1 MTTTVSPGQVP
12 LTVTAEMAHT
22 LAVHERVCVHPV
34 LRTVTDRAT
43 EDSTRVAIAC
53 GSTRDSKC
61 PPCAHKAR
69 VLRMHQCAEGWHL
82 TEEPTD
88 NPHLV
93 AEDDQ
98 AEDLDSIDD
107 DQAEDDQ
114 DEDEASRR
122 VRSTRRRQDAI
133 DLPKVPTENRTIG
146 QAFESGTGKTYRPS
160 MFVTLTL
167 PSYGKV
173 IPGVGAPESP
183 GTYDYRRAALDALH
197 FPKLVDRW
205 VQNLR
210 RCAGYQVQYFS
221 AIEAQRRLA
230 PHLHAAIR
238 GAIPRATI
246 KAVTK
251 ATYAQLWWPPFGQAV
266 YVDRLPVWD
275 RDSNC
280 YRDADTGR
288 ALTTWEQALDDLDT
302 DPDATPAHVMRFGQ
316 QVDIQGILGGTP
328 DADRAV
334 RYLTKY
340 LTKAVA
346 DTHTDP
352 LTGQPDPRMTAHVNR
367 LHQEVRWLPCTPE
380 CANWLRYG
388 IQPRDPGP
396 GLTPGNC
403 VGKAH
408 EKENLGLGGRRVL
421 ASRKWSGKTL
431 TEHRADRAAVVRQ
444 ALEAAGMDAPEV
456 DRCSTDVL
464 HTDGRPRYVWEQVPV
479 TAADYV
485 DVLTASILERRRWRH
500 QYEMAKAALGTGP
513 PGPVDNCSATPTVAP
528 AA

>member
-1 MTTTVSPGQVP
+1 MNVLSSSGQSS
-12 LTVTAEMAHT
+12 LHLTAEMVHA
-22 LAVHERVCVHPV
+22 LAVHEHVCVRPV

-43 EDSTRVAIAC
+43 GARATVAIAC

-82 TEEPTD
+82 AEEP
-88 NPHLV
+88 
-93 AEDDQ
+93 ADDP
-98 AEDLDSIDD
+98 APEDLEGQLKDD
-107 DQAEDDQ
+107 DQGVDLENEDDG
-114 DEDEASRR
+114 SRR
-122 VRSTRRRQDAI
+122 VRSTRRRQDAT
-133 DLPKVPTENRTIG
+133 DLPKVATEDRTIG
-146 QAFESGTGKTYRPS
+146 RSFDAPEGKTYRPS

-173 IPGVGAPESP
+173 IPGAGTPERPAS
-183 GTYDYRRAALDALH
+183 YDYRRAALDALH

-210 RCAGYQVQYFS
+210 RCAGYKVQYFS

-251 ATYAQLWWPPFGQAV
+251 ATYLQLWWPPFDDPV
-266 YVDRLPVWD
+266 YVDRLPMWD
-275 RDSNC
+275 RDGRC
-280 YRDADTGR
+280 YRDLNSGR
-288 ALTTWEQALDDLDT
+288 ALRTWEQALDDLGA
-302 DPDATPAHVMRFGQ
+302 DPDAQPAHVMRFGA
-316 QVDIQGILGGTP
+316 QVDMQGILGGTP

-340 LTKAVA
+340 LTKSVA

-352 LTGQPDPRMTAHVNR
+352 TTGQQDPRMVAHVDR
-367 LHQEVRWLPCTPE
+367 LHAEVRWLPCTPE
-380 CANWLRYG
+380 CANWLRYA

-396 GLTPGNC
+396 GLVPGSC

-408 EKENLGLGGRRVL
+408 DRENLGLGGRRVL

-431 TEHRADRAAVVRQ
+431 TEHRADRAAVVRA
-444 ALEAAGMDAPEV
+444 ALEAAGMDAPQA
-456 DRCSTDVL
+456 DRCAAAVL
-464 HTDGRPRYVWEQVPV
+464 HTDGRPRFVWEQVPV
-479 TAADYV
+479 TGADYV

-500 QYEMAKAALGTGP
+500 QYQTAKAATGP
-513 PGPVDNCSATPTVAP
+513 PGAVDSRSATPTAAP

>member
-1 MTTTVSPGQVP
+1 VSSTRASGQVP
-12 LTVTAEMAHT
+12 LSVTAEMVHI
-22 LAVHERVCVHPV
+22 LAVHERVCVRPV

-43 EDSTRVAIAC
+43 GDSTRVAIAC
-53 GSTRDSKC
+53 ASTRDSKC

-82 TEEPTD
+82 TEEPAGKQTPSD
-88 NPHLV
+88 GDDPGEDLN
-93 AEDDQ
+93 DDQ
-98 AEDLDSIDD
+98 GDD
-107 DQAEDDQ
+107 EGL
-114 DEDEASRR
+114 RR
-122 VRSTRRRQDAI
+122 VRSTRRRQDAT
-133 DLPKVPTENRTIG
+133 DLPKVPTEDRTIG
-146 QAFESGTGKTYRPS
+146 RPFETAEGKCYRPS

-173 IPGVGAPESP
+173 ITGVGAPERP
-183 GTYDYRRAALDALH
+183 GSYDYRRAALDALH

-221 AIEAQRRLA
+221 AIEAQKRLA

-238 GAIPRATI
+238 GAIPRGTI
-246 KAVTK
+246 RAVTK
-251 ATYAQLWWPPFGQAV
+251 ATYAQLWWPAFDQAV
-266 YVDRLPVWD
+266 YVDRLPLWD
-275 RDSNC
+275 RDAQC
-280 YRDADTGR
+280 YRDSETGHQLR
-288 ALTTWEQALDDLDT
+288 TWEQALDDLDN
-302 DPDATPAHVMRFGQ
+302 DPDAKPAHVLRFGAQ
-316 QVDIQGILGGTP
+316 LDIQGILGGTP

-346 DTHTDP
+346 NTHIDP
-352 LTGQPDPRMTAHVNR
+352 VTGQPDPRMAAHVDR
-367 LHQEVRWLPCTPE
+367 LHAEVRWLPCTPE

-388 IQPRDPGP
+388 IQPRHPGP
-396 GLTPGNC
+396 GLVPGSC

-431 TEHRADRAAVVRQ
+431 SEHRADRATVVRQ

-456 DRCSTDVL
+456 DRCAADVL
-464 HTDGRPRYVWEQVPV
+464 HTDGRPRFVWEQVPV

-500 QYEMAKAALGTGP
+500 QYEQAKEALGTGP
-513 PGPVDNCSATPTVAP
+513 PGPVDNRSATQP
-528 AA
+528 ATDAA

>member
-1 MTTTVSPGQVP
+1 MTAAALGSVS
-12 LTVTAEMAHT
+12 LRVTAEMVHA
-22 LAVHERVCVHPV
+22 LAVHEHVCVRPV
-34 LRTVTDRAT
+34 MRTVTDRAT
-43 EDSTRVAIAC
+43 GDTTRVAIAC

-82 TEEPTD
+82 TEEPAGHVRPD
-88 NPHLV
+88 D
-93 AEDDQ
+93 DDQ
-98 AEDLDSIDD
+98 VDDLDDD
-107 DQAEDDQ
+107 DQA
-114 DEDEASRR
+114 DEDTDDEGLRR
-122 VRSTRRRQDAI
+122 VRSTRRRQDAT
-133 DLPKVPTENRTIG
+133 DLPKIPTENRTIG
-146 QAFESGTGKTYRPS
+146 RPFETPEGKCYRPS

-173 IPGVGAPESP
+173 LPGVGAPERP

-210 RCAGYQVQYFS
+210 RCAGYQAQYFS
-221 AIEAQRRLA
+221 ALEAQRRLA

-238 GAIPRATI
+238 GAIPRATL

-251 ATYAQLWWPPFGQAV
+251 ATYAQVWWPAFDVPV
-266 YVDRLPVWD
+266 YVDLLPVWD
-275 RDSNC
+275 RDTEC
-280 YRDADTGR
+280 YRDPDTGHQLR
-288 ALTTWEQALDDLDT
+288 TWEQALDDLDA
-302 DPDATPAHVMRFGQ
+302 DPDAEPAHVLRFGTQ
-316 QVDIQGILGGTP
+316 LDIQGILGGTR

-340 LTKAVA
+340 LTKSVA
-346 DTHTDP
+346 DSHTDP
-352 LTGQPDPRMTAHVNR
+352 VSGEPDRRMVAHVDR
-367 LHQEVRWLPCTPE
+367 LHAEVRWLPCTPE

-388 IQPRDPGP
+388 IQPHDPGAGLVP
-396 GLTPGNC
+396 GSC

-456 DRCSTDVL
+456 DRCAADLL
-464 HTDGRPRYVWEQVPV
+464 HTDGKPRFVWEQVPL
-479 TAADYV
+479 TAVDYV

-500 QYEMAKAALGTGP
+500 QYEIAQAATGP
-513 PGPVDNCSATPTVAP
+513 PGAVDNRRCVT
-528 AA
+528 